1 MPGSFSAGAPHD
13 GVTLVLAGVRI
24 ELSGAHAERIVRFV
38 LGQLGG
44 GRC

>member
-1 MPGSFSAGAPHD
+1 VVA
-13 GVTLVLAGVRI
+13 LAGVRI
-24 ELSGAHAERIVRFV
+24 ELTGTHAERIVRFV